1 MSLANSA
8 KERRFAFFVSV
19 CSMKM
24 RDVLSNLGMERAAG
38 NSQHGLFNKSGR
50 LFFRSEQGDFQILA
64 GAQFAKRS
72 A

>member
-1 MSLANSA
+1 
-8 KERRFAFFVSV
+8 
-19 CSMKM
+19 MKM